1 MRPFLV
7 LLMLSL
13 GSVMAAPNL
22 LTPQALATAL
32 KHKSFMLINVH
43 VPFEGAI
50 AGTDAF
56 IPFDAIKGS
65 SRLPRDHAA
74 QIVLYCRSGRM
85 SAIAHATLHTLG
97 YANVRELQG
106 GFDAWKQA
114 SFPLSQR

>member
-1 MRPFLV
+1 
-7 LLMLSL
+7 MLSL
-13 GSVMAAPNL
+13 GSATAAPGL

-32 KHKSFMLINVH
+32 KHKSFTLINVH

-65 SRLPRDHAA
+65 ARLPRDHAA

-85 SAIAHATLHTLG
+85 SAIAHTTLHTLG
-97 YANVRELQG
+97 YANVRELRG
-106 GFDAWKQA
+106 GFDAWQLA
-114 SFPLSQR
+114 GLPLNQH